1 VKFEPTPWV
10 APIDPSRFA
19 RGIARFIA
27 GAVRVPGLRRFLLL
41 PVIARPGYWL
51 ATFVAF
57 LWGCLLLGHWGRRR
71 GLYSF
76 IALPNWGFGRAGTTI
91 GAIYLT
97 NDTTRERVLEHEE
110 SPEALTGLSKI
121 AMIDREYQRAFAR
134 EVDVWLRGCGLY
146 IPLVAQ
152 VLIGYGF
159 FQLRARG
166 VAPWDESRGLVA
178 VQRGNSLGQAALVVT
193 AVIPPILILAILGF
207 MAEAMKAERLAG
219 GG

>member
-1 VKFEPTPWV
+1 MKFEPTPWV

-97 NDTTRERVLEHEE
+97 NDTTRERVLEHE
-110 SPEALTGLSKI
+110 LVHTRQWKKYGLC
-121 AMIDREYQRAFAR
+121 F
-134 EVDVWLRGCGLY
+134 LPLY
-146 IPLVAQ
+146 IAAGSDALGNRFEVEAG
-152 VLIGYGF
+152 LERGGY
-159 FQLRARG
+159 L
-166 VAPWDESRGLVA
+166 
-178 VQRGNSLGQAALVVT
+178 
-193 AVIPPILILAILGF
+193 
-207 MAEAMKAERLAG
+207 
-219 GG
+219 